1 LAIDPVFWVGGFFAN
16 FSSNL
21 EHGAGAN
28 RLISGYI
35 SMLKN
40 DNQDGA
46 LEKTDTT
53 AVNTAADDQSITTTG
68 EGTTGTDDG
77 DGSGDGKGDDDWK
90 ARALKAEAILK
101 RNKDKPATA
110 PAKDDSEPKDKDA
123 EPQLPAD
130 ADESAPVTKRD
141 LHKINER
148 KAIRTATTVS
158 DDDKPED
165 RAIKQEIHDHWD
177 EIKRFYTGR
186 SGKNDP
192 ADIVDDILDAH
203 AAWRRRNANKSDG
216 GKAAVATLTRDAGA
230 RGSSP
235 SATDVRKAP
244 PRQKEGLAN
253 WY

>member
-1 LAIDPVFWVGGFFAN
+1 
-16 FSSNL
+16 
-21 EHGAGAN
+21 
-28 RLISGYI
+28 
-35 SMLKN
+35 MLKN

-53 AVNTAADDQSITTTG
+53 AVDTAADDQSTTTTG
-68 EGTTGTDDG
+68 DGTTGTDDG

-101 RNKDKPATA
+101 RKGKEKTASA
-110 PAKDDSEPKDKDA
+110 PAKDESEPEDKDA
-123 EPQLPAD
+123 EPQLPAT

-203 AAWRRRNANKSDG
+203 AAWRRRNSNKSDG
-216 GKAAVATLTRDAGA
+216 GKAAVTTLTRDAGA